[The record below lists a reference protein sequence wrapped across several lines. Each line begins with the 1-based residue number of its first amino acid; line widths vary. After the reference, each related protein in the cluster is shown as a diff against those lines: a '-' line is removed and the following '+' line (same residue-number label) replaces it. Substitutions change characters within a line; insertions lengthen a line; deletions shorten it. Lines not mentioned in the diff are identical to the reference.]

1 MKYREHLKYIRKMVK
16 MTTDKIE
23 KAISEL
29 LDDNIERIS
38 VESITVLHCLFDKED
53 GKNVFERWLN
63 ERPQQEVSLSGID
76 FDQMYSYVQ
85 QRIADSPQNVNDR
98 WGTGRFNRFV
108 FVFQRIAAVLI
119 IPLIISASVL
129 LFNVYSQSS
138 HFEKELYNIINL
150 ESENLHLGMEYL
162 SPPGARLNIILPDSS
177 QVCLNGNSRL
187 LLSKTF
193 NNKDRIVRV
202 EGEAFFS
209 VAPDSSKRFIV
220 KAGDVD
226 VTALGT
232 SFYIKA
238 YPSDNRVE
246 TVLLTGKVAI
256 DTPDR
261 KAKEGSLFLYPNQK
275 HIYYKTIGRHE
286 PVKEVRVRKYKAWT
300 DGELIFEDESMAQ
313 IIDRLENFYNVKID
327 VKNSEINTYRFTASL
342 KNCSLEQIME
352 YFKMSSPIDYVID
365 KNRVILSSIY

>member
-16 MTTDKIE
+16 ITTDKIE

-98 WGTGRFNRFV
+98 WGTGRFNRLV

-129 LFNVYSQSS
+129 LFNIYSQSS

-150 ESENLHLGMEYL
+150 ESENLHLGMEDL

-246 TVLLTGKVAI
+246 TVLLTGK
-256 DTPDR
+256 
-261 KAKEGSLFLYPNQK
+261 

-313 IIDRLENFYNVKID
+313 IIDRLENFYNVEID